1 MANLAHAL
9 PILPFMRRFRHNLR
23 AARPSHKWRD
33 ALRAIVNGPSSNP
46 SPSEIASVSVGATD
60 RRVRVMRW
68 VFRRGEETVTC
79 ELGLAADASGYEVVT
94 QAVRDGAIPEP
105 EWFKAVTRAFQRQSE
120 IEGELI
126 RAGWSLES
134 YESLMAERPA
144 PKE

>member
-9 PILPFMRRFRHNLR
+9 PLLPFMRRFRRNLR
-23 AARPSHKWRD
+23 ASRPSHTLRE
-33 ALRAIVNGPSSNP
+33 ALRAIVNGPSSNR
-46 SPSEIASVSVGATD
+46 SPSEIAALSVGAAD

-68 VFRRGEETVTC
+68 VFRREEDTMMC
-79 ELGLAADASGYEVVT
+79 ELGLAADASGYEVMT
-94 QAVRDGAIPEP
+94 QSAGDGSIPEP
-105 EWFKAVTRAFQRQSE
+105 EWFKEVTRAFQRQSE

-134 YESLMAERPA
+134 YESLMAEKSA